1 MPSVLSSVFLS
12 PLTLSTL
19 KSTSST
25 QNAVHEF
32 SEYPPSFFLHSVFLG
47 REYGEVSKAKFSLRS
62 KFNRKSWVRVAL
74 RLSVQQSLIRG
85 IKIYRLVPKQISN
98 DNTVWGNIPEV
109 FCNQTFFPKTFPLW
123 FGRSLFSML
132 HCSYQHV
139 LEPNSTYNNV
149 FSRKKQISLFCF
161 LRRGKSEG
169 KFCKGKFSQNIHC
182 KAQILLASFRLPLQR
197 WLFLF
202 SHEPFRSFI
211 MKRIGSRREN
221 SAECF
226 TKRLSG
232 WMQTFKEY
240 LQQYITQNS

>member
-1 MPSVLSSVFLS
+1 MPSSAGFRRTPGL
-12 PLTLSTL
+12 
-19 KSTSST
+19 
-25 QNAVHEF
+25 
-32 SEYPPSFFLHSVFLG
+32 FFLHSVFFG
-47 REYGEVSKAKFSLRS
+47 REYGEVWNAKFSLRS
-62 KFNRKSWVRVAL
+62 KFNRKRFIQLSPRWV
-74 RLSVQQSLIRG
+74 SQQSLHRAM
-85 IKIYRLVPKQISN
+85 KIYRLVPKQISN

-109 FCNQTFFPKTFPLW
+109 FCNQFFFPKTFPLW

-182 KAQILLASFRLPLQR
+182 KPTYSVCTQTTILKEQILLASFRLPLQR

-202 SHEPFRSFI
+202 SHKPFRSLI
-211 MKRIGSRREN
+211 MKAIGSRRESSVDILPSDWVVGCKHLKN
-221 SAECF
+221 ICNNIS
-226 TKRLSG
+226 L
-232 WMQTFKEY
+232 
-240 LQQYITQNS
+240 L